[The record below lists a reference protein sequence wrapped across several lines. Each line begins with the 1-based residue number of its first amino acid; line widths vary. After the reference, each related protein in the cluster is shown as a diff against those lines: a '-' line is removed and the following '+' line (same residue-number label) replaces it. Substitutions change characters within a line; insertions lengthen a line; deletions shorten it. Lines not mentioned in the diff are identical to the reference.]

1 MNSHTMKNEESANG
15 ENSYRRA
22 RCRLSM
28 RWAICAS
35 RMKRAHSFSSAVSAA
50 RMTLIT
56 RTVSRKRWCAL

>member
-28 RWAICAS
+28 RWAIFAS
-35 RMKRAHSFSSAVSAA
+35 RTNRARSFSSAMSAG

-56 RTVSRKRWCAL
+56 RGVSRNRWCAL